1 MQRLSDSLYLFEDSC
16 RVYVIL
22 SGWGAVLIDFGSGAV
37 LDELPAL
44 GVERVQAVLMTH
56 HHRDQGQGLARAV
69 ERDIPIF
76 VPHTEQDLFHSVD
89 AHWQAREVSN
99 SYNNRQDRFS
109 PLEPVPISGT
119 LKDYATYHFGNPA
132 FNLGF
137 TVVPTPGHT
146 TGSLTLLANIDGRCV
161 AFTGDLIAA
170 PGRVWSLAA
179 TQWSYNGAEG
189 VAASVASLLDL
200 KERQP
205 DLLLPSHGEPIAKPA
220 VAIDLLVERLWRL
233 LNHRQENPRLFQLR
247 EEPYVALTPHLLW
260 NRTSEAYG
268 YVLLS
273 KSRKALFI
281 DFGYDF
287 MTGFAA
293 GSDRASRRPW
303 LYTLPTLKRSF
314 SIETIDVVLP
324 THYHDDHV
332 AGLNLLREK
341 EETRIWAAETF
352 ADVLEHPTRYNLPCL
367 WYDPIAVDRVLPL
380 ETPIRWEEYNLTLH
394 PQPGHTTYAV
404 AVSLYVD
411 GARVLFCGDQY
422 ADGSEASWNYVYNNG
437 FHRDD
442 YKRSAALYR
451 RLQPDLVLSGHWE
464 PYRVEPGYFDRLDER
479 GETLSRLHRELLPL
493 ERADFGG
500 DEGVRI
506 RPYRLELNLGEK
518 GRLEVTVRN
527 PFACA
532 ETATVTLMAPPRWR
546 VEPELASV
554 TLEARGE
561 GCLRFTLSPTPEPV
575 RRARVAAEV
584 RFGDKSLGWLA
595 EALVT
600 VTSKPRT
607 RRLKGRSE

>member
-1 MQRLSDSLYLFEDSC
+1 M
-16 RVYVIL
+16 
-22 SGWGAVLIDFGSGAV
+22 
-37 LDELPAL
+37 
-44 GVERVQAVLMTH
+44 
-56 HHRDQGQGLARAV
+56 
-69 ERDIPIF
+69 
-76 VPHTEQDLFHSVD
+76 
-89 AHWQAREVSN
+89 
-99 SYNNRQDRFS
+99 
-109 PLEPVPISGT
+109 
-119 LKDYATYHFGNPA
+119 
-132 FNLGF
+132 
-137 TVVPTPGHT
+137 PTPGHT
-146 TGSLTLLANIDGRCV
+146 TGSLTLLANIDDHCV

-170 PGRVWSLAA
+170 PGKVWSLAA

-189 VAASVASLLDL
+189 VAASVASLLEL
-200 KERQP
+200 KERRP
-205 DLLLPSHGEPIAKPA
+205 DLLLPSHGEPMLEPEEA
-220 VAIDLLVERLWRL
+220 VDALVENLWAL
-233 LNHRQENPRLFQLR
+233 LRHRRENPRLFQLR
-247 EEPYVALTPHLLW
+247 EEPYVALSPHLLW

-314 SIETIDVVLP
+314 GVEKIDVVLP

-332 AGLNLLREK
+332 AGLNLLRDACG
-341 EETRIWAAETF
+341 TRVWAAETF
-352 ADVLEHPTRYNLPCL
+352 ADVLEHPRRYNLPCL

-380 ETPIRWEEYNLTLH
+380 ETPIRWKEYDLTLH

-404 AVSLYVD
+404 AVSLHVD
-411 GARVLFCGDQY
+411 GARVLFSGDQY
-422 ADGSEASWNYVYNNG
+422 ADGSEARWNYVYNNG

-464 PYRVEPGYFDRLDER
+464 PYQVEPDYFDRLDER

-506 RPYRLELNLGEK
+506 RPYRLELPVGEK

-527 PFACA
+527 SFTHA
-532 ETATVTLMAPPRWR
+532 ETATVTLVAPPLWQ
-546 VEPELASV
+546 VEPEVASI
-554 TLEARGE
+554 TLEAHGE
-561 GCLRFTLSPTPEPV
+561 GCLQFTLLPAPEPV

-600 VTSKPRT
+600 VTSETRT
-607 RRLKGRSE
+607 RRLKGEK